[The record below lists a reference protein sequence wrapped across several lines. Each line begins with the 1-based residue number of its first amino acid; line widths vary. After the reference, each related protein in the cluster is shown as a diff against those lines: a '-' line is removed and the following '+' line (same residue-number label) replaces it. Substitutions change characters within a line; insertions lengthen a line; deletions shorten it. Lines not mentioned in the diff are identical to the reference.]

1 MPVKT
6 IAIGIICL
14 MVITPAGAADKKEAP
29 STGTPNPDQ
38 AVDPSFQ
45 ELLEF
50 LGQWETDDGNWIDP
64 TDIEWLIPPD
74 QEPKKNESNQ
84 P

>member
-6 IAIGIICL
+6 IAIGIICI
-14 MVITPAGAADKKEAP
+14 MVIAPAGATEKKGAAT
-29 STGTPNPDQ
+29 TGTPNQ
-38 AVDPSFQ
+38 EQTVDPSFQ